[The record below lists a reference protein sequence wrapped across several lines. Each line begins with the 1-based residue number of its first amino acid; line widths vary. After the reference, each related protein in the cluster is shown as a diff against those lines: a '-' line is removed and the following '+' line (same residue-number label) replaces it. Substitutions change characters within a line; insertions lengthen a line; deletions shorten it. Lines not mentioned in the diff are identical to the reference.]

1 MTANA
6 HNAVADAPLKSVG
19 VIGALLIVYLV
30 WGSTYLAIR
39 FALESFPPF
48 FIGAIRFAFGGL
60 MFYGWLRATGHAA
73 PTARQWRSAA
83 LLGFMLLTTGN
94 GAVMYAQQWVGSAL
108 AATMVATVPLWA
120 ALFAGLWG
128 RWPQRLE
135 WVGLA
140 IGFAGIVL
148 LNLEGDFVAKPL
160 MALVLIIA
168 AASWAFGSL
177 YSRRIDV
184 APGLMNAATQMLFGG
199 LFMAAISLGR
209 GEVLDAVPSLKSI
222 AAVAYLMVFGSI
234 IAFSAYIW
242 LVANTRSTIATSYAY
257 VNPLVAL
264 VLGMTL
270 AGEQIGMV
278 GFAAIALVLVGVAM
292 LLHAGSERT

>member
-1 MTANA
+1 ML
-6 HNAVADAPLKSVG
+6 V
-19 VIGALLIVYLV
+19 VYVV

-48 FIGAIRFAFGGL
+48 FFAGIRFAVAGVL
-60 MFYGWLRATGHAA
+60 FYLWLRMRGHAP
-73 PTARQWRSAA
+73 PTPVQWRSAA
-83 LLGFMLLTTGN
+83 LLGLLLLTAGN
-94 GAVMYAQQWVGSAL
+94 GGVVYAQQYVGSAL

-128 RWPQRLE
+128 RWPVRLE

-160 MALVLIIA
+160 MALVLAAA

-184 APGLMNAATQMLFGG
+184 AAGPMNAATQMLMAGI
-199 LFMAAISLGR
+199 FMLAISLFR
-209 GEVLDAVPSLKSI
+209 GEVVTGAPSMKSVLAV
-222 AAVAYLMVFGSI
+222 VYLIVFGSI
-234 IAFSAYIW
+234 LAFSAYVW
-242 LVANTRSTIATSYAY
+242 LVANTRSTVATSYAY
-257 VNPLVAL
+257 VNPLVA
-264 VLGMTL
+264 VALGMTL
-270 AGEQIGMV
+270 AGERIGV
-278 GFAAIALVLVGVAM
+278 IGFIAIGLVLAGVA
-292 LLHAGSERT
+292 LLLREGARRTG